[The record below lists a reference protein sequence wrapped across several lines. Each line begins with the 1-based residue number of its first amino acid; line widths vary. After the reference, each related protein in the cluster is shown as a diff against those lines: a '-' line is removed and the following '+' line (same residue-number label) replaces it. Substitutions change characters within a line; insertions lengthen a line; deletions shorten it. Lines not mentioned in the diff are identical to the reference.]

1 MADLTGKNFSENDL
15 DETRAVLAP
24 TLEATA
30 AILPWVN
37 KPQPVRFPPELN
49 KRWEAA
55 CGELSERWAERHRQ
69 GATSVRSAI
78 FNLMNVALE
87 TRDIDCL
94 HLAETLA
101 SVADKLEEG
110 PPDPRLVAALTAT
123 CEALLEPNG
132 LENTAFIGRAQHFA
146 QRLSH
151 CLQPSHK
158 PGVRSDVLDQ
168 LFVHDTEER
177 LERMHE
183 ALIVLPVD
191 IYALQIE
198 SQGMVQQALE
208 IDMYGIVHLGRQ
220 LVNYVALMN
229 EAGEREQERARD
241 EISALLET
249 ISEALAAVNP

>member
-1 MADLTGKNFSENDL
+1 MPDLNGKNFSDNDL
-15 DETRAVLAP
+15 DETRAALAP
-24 TLEATA
+24 TLEATV

-55 CGELSERWAERHRQ
+55 CQELSERWAGRHQQ
-69 GATSVRSAI
+69 GAARVRFTI
-78 FNLMNVALE
+78 FSLLNVALE
-87 TRDIDCL
+87 TRDVDCL

-110 PPDPRLVAALTAT
+110 PPDARLVAALTAT

-132 LENTAFIGRAQHFA
+132 LENTAFIGRAQHFS
-146 QRLSH
+146 QRLEQ
-151 CLQPSHK
+151 CLQPSSK

-168 LFVHDTEER
+168 LFVNDSEER
-177 LERMHE
+177 LERMRE

-198 SQGMVQQALE
+198 SQAMVQHALE
-208 IDMYGIVHLGRQ
+208 IEMFGIVHLGRQ
-220 LVNYVALMN
+220 LVHYVALMN

-241 EISALLET
+241 EISALLDT
-249 ISEALAAVNP
+249 ISDALAAVNP

>member
-1 MADLTGKNFSENDL
+1 MADQSGKPFSDNDL
-15 DETRAVLAP
+15 DETRAALAP

-30 AILPWVN
+30 AILPWVS

-55 CGELSERWAERHRQ
+55 CKELAERWAERHQ
-69 GATSVRSAI
+69 LGATSVRSSI
-78 FNLMNVALE
+78 FSLMNVALE
-87 TRDIDCL
+87 SRDVDCL

-110 PPDPRLVAALTAT
+110 APDARLVAALTAT
-123 CEALLEPNG
+123 CEALLEANG
-132 LENTAFIGRAQHFA
+132 LENSAFISRAQHFS
-146 QRLSH
+146 QRLSQ
-151 CLQPSHK
+151 CLLPSHK
-158 PGVRSDVLDQ
+158 PGIRSDILDQ
-168 LFVHDTEER
+168 LFVHDSEER
-177 LERMHE
+177 LERMRE

-241 EISALLET
+241 EISALLDT
-249 ISEALAAVNP
+249 ISQALAAINP